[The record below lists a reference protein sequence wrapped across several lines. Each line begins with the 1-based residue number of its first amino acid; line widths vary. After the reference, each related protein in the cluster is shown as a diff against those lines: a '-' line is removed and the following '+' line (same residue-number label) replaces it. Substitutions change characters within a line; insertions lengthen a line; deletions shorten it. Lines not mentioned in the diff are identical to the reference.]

1 MKVTLCYQ
9 FDGVPLHTTAC
20 DLIEKECFNDKKLE
34 EYASEYGADSFD
46 YYLDQPNCDDGWVC
60 TVAYLDFHFDNV
72 KENTVD
78 WDKIIAKIGDGEKV
92 SELIEKLGYK
102 NSYWFYDAQD
112 E

>member
-1 MKVTLCYQ
+1 M
-9 FDGVPLHTTAC
+9 
-20 DLIEKECFNDKKLE
+20 
-34 EYASEYGADSFD
+34 
-46 YYLDQPNCDDGWVC
+46 
-60 TVAYLDFHFDNV
+60 

-92 SELIEKLGYK
+92 SELIEKLGYR